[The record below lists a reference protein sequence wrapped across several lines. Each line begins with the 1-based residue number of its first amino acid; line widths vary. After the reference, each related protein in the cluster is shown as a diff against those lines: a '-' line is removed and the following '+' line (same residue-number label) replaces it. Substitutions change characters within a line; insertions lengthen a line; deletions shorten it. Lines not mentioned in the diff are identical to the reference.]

1 MKYKLETL
9 KEEKQRIEEQR
20 QSIAKYKSEPKVAS
34 SGSFF
39 SFKVI
44 TLKDL
49 QERNN
54 QPLRNKL

>member
-1 MKYKLETL
+1 MYKLETM
-9 KEEKQRIEEQR
+9 KEQEQRIEEQR
-20 QSIAKYKSEPKVAS
+20 QSIDKYNSKPKVAS

-54 QPLRNKL
+54 QQLGAKL